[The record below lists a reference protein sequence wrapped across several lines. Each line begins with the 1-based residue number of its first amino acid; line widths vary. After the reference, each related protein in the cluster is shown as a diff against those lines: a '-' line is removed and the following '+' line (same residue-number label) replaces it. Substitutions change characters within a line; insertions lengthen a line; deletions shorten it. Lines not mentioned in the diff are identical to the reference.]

1 MTSDISGCSQ
11 NFTKSTISDS
21 YLSLIKEMHS
31 RHKWG
36 TDGHKHA
43 EKIYEIMANKGLLT
57 ALDYGCGRGT
67 LKEKMKEIAEIITVK
82 EYDPAI
88 EGKNTRPLPAEM
100 VVCTDVLEHI
110 EPDFLD
116 NVLDDLNNLSLK
128 AAYLV
133 ISCRYANAVL
143 PNGKNAHL
151 IVKSPEWWT
160 EKILEKFNGDFTVF
174 STAKELTVV
183 VIK

>member
-1 MTSDISGCSQ
+1 
-11 NFTKSTISDS
+11 
-21 YLSLIKEMHS
+21 MHQ
-31 RHKWG
+31 RTKWG
-36 TDGHKHA
+36 ADGHKHA
-43 EKIYEIMANKGLLT
+43 EKVYEIMARNGLLT

-67 LKEKMKEIAEIITVK
+67 LKAKMHEIADVVTVK

-88 EGKNTRPLPAEM
+88 PGKNSLPAPAEM

-110 EPDFLD
+110 ELGMIGG
-116 NVLDDLNNLSLK
+116 VLKHLNELTEN

-151 IVKSPEWWT
+151 IVKPPDWWLI
-160 EKILEKFNGDFTVF
+160 KIKKHFKGEIKAYG
-174 STAKELTVV
+174 SEKELIVE
-183 VIK
+183 ILK